1 MSLLDGALTVMHPE
15 HPVMKAWSL
24 YKQTERYKNTL
35 KWASSD
41 EHSDEHREGSL
52 WAVFFEGYQSS
63 DVEQSKGV
71 VTYSLTALRQATDE
85 IIDSSSVSAQFNEP
99 INWADLH
106 CREASYVQIDD
117 GREYYRV
124 MIEEAAPEC
133 VEFCEHIAKRLAERG
148 FENVGVVTEW

>member
-1 MSLLDGALTVMHPE
+1 MSLLDGALTVMHLE

-41 EHSDEHREGSL
+41 EHREGSL
-52 WAVFFEGYQSS
+52 WAVFLEGYQSS
-63 DVEQSKGV
+63 HVEQNKGAA
-71 VTYSLTALRQATDE
+71 TYSLTALRQATDE
-85 IIDSSSVSAQFNEP
+85 IIDSTSVSAQFDEP

-106 CREASYVQIDD
+106 CMEASYVQTGD

-124 MIEEAAPEC
+124 VIEEAAPEC
-133 VEFCEHIAKRLAERG
+133 AEFCEHIAKRLAERG